1 MGLDRRK
8 LLKHVAIALLEIMID
23 LSIEVSGVKFEFPL
37 ALSAGPLSRDG
48 ASIKRAAR
56 QYGVGAIFTKTIAEK
71 YRASPQPSMITANG
85 GLINYDWEAPGVDE
99 MVRRELKIAKEG
111 GKPVI
116 ASVKGTTIDS
126 TIRMAKALEKAGAD
140 MIEIPISTIPID
152 ELVEE
157 VRMVKEA
164 IDIPLIIKV
173 GPNLP
178 DIKEYARAIESA
190 GADAISGIN
199 TIGPCLIIDVKTGRP
214 LLGSRF
220 GYGYLSGPAIKP
232 IAIRC
237 IAEIAKAVN
246 IPVFGGGGV
255 FSGRDA
261 IEMFMVGAKCVCL
274 HTAAILKGIGI
285 FSKVIKEIEEFMREM
300 NYESLEEIRGIALKH
315 LRDEEDYTRRVAV
328 IDTRLCSK
336 CGTCERVC
344 TYGAL
349 KLVDGKPMVI
359 EDSCHGCGL
368 CMSICPREAIR
379 LMPKSE

>member
-1 MGLDRRK
+1 
-8 LLKHVAIALLEIMID
+8 MID
-23 LSIEVSGVKFEFPL
+23 LSVEISGVKLEFPL

-48 ASIKRAAR
+48 ASIKRVAR

-71 YRASPQPSMITANG
+71 YRASPQPSMIIVNG

-99 MVRRELKIAKEG
+99 MVRRELRIAKEG

-140 MIEIPISTIPID
+140 MIEIPISTISID

-178 DIKEYARAIESA
+178 DIQEYARAIESA

-199 TIGPCLIIDVKTGRP
+199 TIGPCLVIDERTGRP

-255 FSGRDA
+255 SSGKDA

-285 FSKVIKEIEEFMREM
+285 FSKIIKEIEEFMEEM
-300 NYESLEEIRGIALKH
+300 NYESLEEIRGVALKH
-315 LRDEEDYTRRVAV
+315 LRDEEDYTPRVAV

-336 CGTCERVC
+336 CGKCERVC

-349 KLVDGKPMVI
+349 KLVDGKPTVI
-359 EDSCHGCGL
+359 ENSCHGCGL
-368 CMSICPREAIR
+368 CMSICPKGAIR
-379 LMPKSE
+379 LAPKSEYHKR